1 MFRKVA
7 GVVAALMSTTA
18 AHAAWQ
24 QGSSRH
30 FVVYANDTPEH
41 VRAYT
46 ERLERFDAAV
56 RVWHQT
62 PEDQRGPS
70 ARVTVFVLND
80 VDAIQKLSGASG
92 IAGYY
97 EARAGQSVAFVPRTT
112 GTGADYGQSAQ
123 SVLFHEYTH
132 HWMLTNWTDAAL
144 PPWYTEGAA
153 ELHATAMIRPDGS
166 VVFGA
171 PPLYRGYTIDKSSL
185 LPADQLTRLNPGKL
199 DGINRDALYSRG
211 WLLTDYLTFDANRR
225 KQLAAYLV
233 ALNSG
238 KSADDAGEALGG
250 VNGLDLRLDGYLRK
264 IKLSYPSQT
273 IGAGQISIGAI
284 DVRALGAGEA
294 AIMPVYMASNSGV
307 SLRTAGNVVAAA
319 RAVAA
324 SFPNDAAVQNEL
336 AEAEFDACNVD
347 KKSDAAC
354 FARAE
359 AAADRT
365 LAADPKSLHALLYKG
380 FAEQA
385 AARRDKVTDPARWT
399 AIRRW
404 FTAANKADTEAPQP
418 LIANYESYRA
428 ARLKPTANAQNGLLY
443 AYALAPYDL
452 HVRTIATEVLLDQGK
467 AKEARAAIA
476 PVAYFLDEP
485 TASAFGQKVLAA
497 LDKDGPAAALA
508 VFNKSDEDARKKEE
522 GGGKPG

>member
-1 MFRKVA
+1 MFRKAA
-7 GVVAALMSTTA
+7 GVLAALLSTTA
-18 AHAAWQ
+18 AQAAWQ

-46 ERLERFDAAV
+46 ERLERFDAAI
-56 RVWHQT
+56 RAWHQT

-70 ARVTVFVLND
+70 ARVTVFVLSD
-80 VDAIQKLSGASG
+80 VDAIQKLSGMREV
-92 IAGYY
+92 AGYY
-97 EARAGQSVAFVPRTT
+97 EARAGESVAFVPRTT
-112 GTGADYGQSAQ
+112 GQGADYGQSAQ

-153 ELHATAMIRPDGS
+153 ELHATAVIRPDGD

-171 PPLYRGYTIDKSSL
+171 PPLYRGYTIDKSGL
-185 LPADQLTRLNPGKL
+185 LPANQLTRLNPGKL

-238 KSADDAGEALGG
+238 KSAEEADAALGG
-250 VNGLDLRLDGYLRK
+250 VNGLDLKLDGYLRK
-264 IKLSYPSQT
+264 IKVSYPSQV
-273 IGAGQISIGAI
+273 IAKDQISVGDIN
-284 DVRALGAGEA
+284 VRALTPGEA
-294 AIMPVYMASNSGV
+294 AIMPVYMASKSGV
-307 SLRTAGNVVAAA
+307 SVRTAGNVVAAA

-324 SFPNDAAVQNEL
+324 SYPNDPAVQNEL
-336 AEAEFDACNVD
+336 AEAEFDACNLD
-347 KKSDAAC
+347 KTSAAAC
-354 FARAE
+354 YARAE
-359 AAADRT
+359 AAADRA
-365 LAADPKSLHALLYKG
+365 LAADPKSIHAMLYKG
-380 FAEQA
+380 FAQQA
-385 AARRDKVTDPARWT
+385 AARKAKVTDPARWA

-418 LIANYESYRA
+418 LLANYESYRA
-428 ARLKPTANAQNGLLY
+428 ARLKPTVNAQNGLLY

-452 HVRTIATEVLLDQGK
+452 RVRTMAAEVLLDQGK

-476 PVAYFLDEP
+476 PVAYYLDDP
-485 TASAFGQKVLAA
+485 SASAFGQKVLAA
-497 LDKDGPAAALA
+497 LDKDGAAAALA
-508 VFNKSDEDARKKEE
+508 VFSKADEDARKKEE
-522 GGGKPG
+522 AGKPS